1 MIAQHGKTKTASVV
15 QFSIKSASYFPILVQ
30 RKKIKDKKKGKF
42 QSLRRNDL
50 QFSTISFR
58 KRNIN
63 ETKHLFLATDD
74 VQKTMQSRKVELSSL
89 RGKLRAA
96 LELGGEA

>member
-30 RKKIKDKKKGKF
+30 RKKIKETGKF

-74 VQKTMQSRKVELSSL
+74 VQKTMQSRKVELRSL

>member
-1 MIAQHGKTKTASVV
+1 MIAQHSKTKTTSVV

-30 RKKIKDKKKGKF
+30 RKKIKETGKL
-42 QSLRRNDL
+42 QLLRRNDL

>member
-30 RKKIKDKKKGKF
+30 RKKIKETGKF
-42 QSLRRNDL
+42 QSLRKNDL

>member
-30 RKKIKDKKKGKF
+30 RKKIKETGKL
-42 QSLRRNDL
+42 QLLRRNDL

>member
-15 QFSIKSASYFPILVQ
+15 QFSIKFASYFPILVQ
-30 RKKIKDKKKGKF
+30 RKKIKETGKF
-42 QSLRRNDL
+42 QSLRKNDL

>member
-1 MIAQHGKTKTASVV
+1 MIAQHGKTKTTSVV

-30 RKKIKDKKKGKF
+30 RKKIEETGKF

>member
-30 RKKIKDKKKGKF
+30 RKKIKETGKF

-50 QFSTISFR
+50 QFPTISFR

>member
-30 RKKIKDKKKGKF
+30 RKKIKETGKF
-42 QSLRRNDL
+42 QSIRRNDL

-74 VQKTMQSRKVELSSL
+74 VQKTMQSRKVQLTSL

>member
-1 MIAQHGKTKTASVV
+1 MIAQHGKTKTANVV

-30 RKKIKDKKKGKF
+30 RKKIKETGKF

-74 VQKTMQSRKVELSSL
+74 VQKTMQSRKVELRSL

>member
-30 RKKIKDKKKGKF
+30 RKKIKETGKF

-63 ETKHLFLATDD
+63 ETKHLFLAIDD

-96 LELGGEA
+96 LELGGGA

>member
-30 RKKIKDKKKGKF
+30 RKKIKETGKF